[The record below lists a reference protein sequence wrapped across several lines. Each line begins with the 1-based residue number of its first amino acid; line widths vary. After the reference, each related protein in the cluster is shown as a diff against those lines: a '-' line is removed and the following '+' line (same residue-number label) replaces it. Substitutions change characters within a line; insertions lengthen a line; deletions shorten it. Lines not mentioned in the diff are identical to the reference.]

1 MDQMSWSA
9 MGWNHEDDL
18 QPNRTGTD
26 RGTYRHGR
34 DDRCHLCRR
43 IAAAAPVIASERTVV
58 ALAAARPDTFHRA
71 GALIPFHTGPPT
83 FAAREEFDD
92 ALLAHV
98 AEQSAADVFSL
109 PSRLLSQHSKSK
121 VERDQ

>member
-1 MDQMSWSA
+1 
-9 MGWNHEDDL
+9 MGWEHANDDL

-26 RGTYRHGR
+26 RGTYRHGHN
-34 DDRCHLCRR
+34 DRGHLCRR

-58 ALAAARPDTFHRA
+58 ALAARPDTFHRA

-83 FAAREEFDD
+83 FAAREEFDN

-98 AEQSAADVFSL
+98 AE
-109 PSRLLSQHSKSK
+109 RH
-121 VERDQ
+121 RRTG